1 MYNTLYR
8 HTSTTT
14 TAIARTATMAR
25 TKNISNPNNMLWVLA
40 SLACDKTSDSQ
51 SSSTLNVVQQR
62 GSMSD
67 ERDDQTRRKEDDD
80 SGPPKEIVV
89 ARRACMKPIKKR
101 SLKVMKNDY
110 QVHTVD
116 VTGPRKKN
124 KPILPYKIQPLSTN
138 NHRMPTATRIDDDY
152 NEEEAS
158 TRNNEYVTNKENTS
172 ASAALD
178 TNNRVEV
185 DLTVDD
191 EDDDVSVLVCISSSS
206 SKGDGIEQQWEKD
219 HSPLQLPSYLP
230 CPGVALRYV
239 QSISLKIQERE
250 KGL

>member
-1 MYNTLYR
+1 
-8 HTSTTT
+8 
-14 TAIARTATMAR
+14 
-25 TKNISNPNNMLWVLA
+25 MLWVLA

-51 SSSTLNVVQQR
+51 SSSTHNVVQQR

-67 ERDDQTRRKEDDD
+67 ERDDQARRKEDDD

-89 ARRACMKPIKKR
+89 ARRARMKPIKKR

-124 KPILPYKIQPLSTN
+124 RAILPYKFQPLSTN
-138 NHRMPTATRIDDDY
+138 NHRMPIATRIDDDY
-152 NEEEAS
+152 NEGEAS
-158 TRNNEYVTNKENTS
+158 TRNNEYVSNTENTS
-172 ASAALD
+172 ASAARD
-178 TNNRVEV
+178 TNNRVEI

-191 EDDDVSVLVCISSSS
+191 EDDDVSVLVCT
-206 SKGDGIEQQWEKD
+206 SKGDGNGNEQQWKKD

-239 QSISLKIQERE
+239 QSIHLKIQERE
-250 KGL
+250 KDL